1 MRNKISI
8 IMPVYNSEKYLRL
21 SIKSVISQTYKNWE
35 LLCIDDCSTDKS
47 KKILKTFR
55 EIK

>member
-21 SIKSVISQTYKNWE
+21 SIKSVISQTYKKNYYVLMIV
-35 LLCIDDCSTDKS
+35 LLINQKN
-47 KKILKTFR
+47 
-55 EIK
+55 IKNLQEK